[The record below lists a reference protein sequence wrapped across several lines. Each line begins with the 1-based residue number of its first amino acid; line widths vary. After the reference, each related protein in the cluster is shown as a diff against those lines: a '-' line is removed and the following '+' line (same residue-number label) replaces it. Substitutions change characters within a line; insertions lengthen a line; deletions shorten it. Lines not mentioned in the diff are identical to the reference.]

1 MVDDF
6 STAPLRITS
15 ELAPDLRLVEGFIR
29 RMFAEG
35 ALALLLATVMALLT
49 RMRDLNI

>member
-1 MVDDF
+1 MVDDS

-15 ELAPDLRLVEGFIR
+15 ELAPDLGVVELFIR
-29 RMFAEG
+29 EKFAQG

-49 RMRDLNI
+49 RMRAT